1 MKTCRYTL
9 RVLARLLDYPDAA
22 LRAHLDELRQALHDE
37 QALDRSRLTELDA
50 LIASLARPDALEV
63 EADYVQLFDSGR
75 SASLQLFEHVH
86 GDSRERGPAMIDL
99 AQSYEKAGLYLAQ
112 GEQPDHLPVLLEYA
126 STQPPKEARAL
137 LGETAHVLNAIFDAL
152 QRRGSRYAAALGA
165 LLELAGERAGPVR
178 AGIGPHGRAG
188 PTEPSLDE
196 SWAEP
201 LAFDG
206 CSTQGQARAGQPQP
220 VHIVRHAVRRA
231 AVPAST
237 GA

>member
-1 MKTCRYTL
+1 MKATRDTL
-9 RVLARLLDYPDAA
+9 RVLARLLDYPHAE
-22 LRAHLDELRQALHDE
+22 LRRHLDELHQALHDE
-37 QALDRSRLTELDA
+37 RALDRSRLAELDA
-50 LIASLARPDALEV
+50 LIASLARRDALEV

-75 SASLQLFEHVH
+75 STSLQLFEHVH

-126 STQPPKEARAL
+126 STQPPKEARAF
-137 LGETAHVLNAIFDAL
+137 LGEMAHVLNAIFDAL

-165 LLELAGERAGPVR
+165 LLDLAGERAGPVT
-178 AGIGPHGRAG
+178 AGIGSPCDTG

-196 SWAEP
+196 NWAEP
-201 LAFDG
+201 PAFDG
-206 CSTQGQARAGQPQP
+206 CSTQGQSRPGQPQP
-220 VHIVRHAVRRA
+220 VHIVRHAVPRA
-231 AVPAST
+231 AVPASP